1 MKKDVQFVNILS
13 KYDIIFLY
21 ETWTSSKS
29 NVELSGCTAHNFYRQ
44 FQHRNAR
51 RCSGGLVLYYKDSLK
66 DGISIVKN
74 QYDTII
80 WIKLGAE
87 VYTYVEYSE
96 DPSSLSSNLYIK
108 TPNYGHLLPKK
119 SLDKL

>member
-1 MKKDVQFVNILS
+1 MQFVKILS

-29 NVELSGCTAHNFYRQ
+29 NVELSGCTANNFYRQ

-66 DGISIVKN
+66 DGISIMKN

-80 WIKLGAE
+80 WIKLGA
-87 VYTYVEYSE
+87 VVFTYVEYSE

-108 TPNYGHLLPKK
+108 TPNYGYLFPKK
-119 SLDKL
+119 SLNKL

>member
-1 MKKDVQFVNILS
+1 M
-13 KYDIIFLY
+13 
-21 ETWTSSKS
+21 E
-29 NVELSGCTAHNFYRQ
+29 
-44 FQHRNAR
+44 
-51 RCSGGLVLYYKDSLK
+51 
-66 DGISIVKN
+66 N

-108 TPNYGHLLPKK
+108 TPKYGYLFYEEIT
-119 SLDKL
+119 